1 MPSAQDHLR
10 SADANDRLGTT
21 SHAIDRSPSRPSRH
35 EPSSE
40 GLEDRSA
47 RRRTSDSGPGRA
59 RALPRSAALAAGLL
73 ALLSASCITTEF
85 NRNRELLPIQRT
97 AMEPL
102 EVGSATLAEC
112 LATFGAPLRVWE
124 IDTGAALAWYW
135 IDKSDWGIT
144 FSVPAGDAVEASFSY
159 GESNEDI
166 EGLVLFFD
174 ADWTLTQKRWG
185 RIAAIAPTL
194 RRPADLDLTA
204 GDELEVEAA
213 TSPE

>member
-1 MPSAQDHLR
+1 MRPIREQTSLVQPTNVQAGHAQPATSGR
-10 SADANDRLGTT
+10 S
-21 SHAIDRSPSRPSRH
+21 
-35 EPSSE
+35 
-40 GLEDRSA
+40 
-47 RRRTSDSGPGRA
+47 RRA
-59 RALPRSAALAAGLL
+59 VPRLAAAC
-73 ALLSASCITTEF
+73 ALVFLGASCITTEF

-102 EVGSATLAEC
+102 EIGSATLAEC
-112 LATFGAPLRVWE
+112 LVTFGAPLRVWE

-135 IDKSDWGIT
+135 IDKSDWGVT
-144 FSVPAGDAVEASFSY
+144 LSVPAGDAVDASISY

-194 RRPADLDLTA
+194 RRPADLDDAGTA
-204 GDELEVEAA
+204 ELEVEAA
-213 TSPE
+213 TTPE